1 MNDVITTGS
10 TTQMTVQIIEH
21 EGHPAF
27 VVVPIAEWETILTR
41 LEERQDIAD
50 ARAAHDTENLPA
62 ALVDRL
68 LDGDEHPLRV
78 WRSYRGMTL
87 AQLAGKVGGSR
98 QMLSMVETGRSQAS
112 VDLLGRLART
122 LDCDMDDIVV

>member
-1 MNDVITTGS
+1 
-10 TTQMTVQIIEH
+10 MTVQIIEH

-27 VVVPIAEWETILTR
+27 ALVPIAEWEMILTR

-50 ARAAHDTENLPA
+50 ARAAYDRESLPA

-78 WRSYRGMTL
+78 WRTYRGQTL
-87 AQLAGKVGGSR
+87 AQLAGKVGVSR

-112 VDLLGRLART
+112 ADLLGRLAQA
-122 LDCDMDDIVV
+122 LDCDMEDIVV